1 MLAMVGGIE
10 CPVMY
15 HYGDAD
21 SFIPAENVDEVE
33 RTVAACPG
41 VEFHRYSAPAGH
53 AFSNWDAP
61 SMYHA
66 PAAEAGVG
74 PHDRIPRTA
83 TCADDRARRSAVSLD
98 RKGVAVGVLEPGDAA
113 AAGAR

>member
-15 HYGDAD
+15 HYGEAD
-21 SFIPAENVDEVE
+21 SFIPSENVDEVE

-41 VEFHRYSAPAGH
+41 VEFHRYAAPAGH

-66 PAAEAGVG
+66 PAADAAW
-74 PHDRIPRTA
+74 DRTIEF
-83 TCADDRARRSAVSLD
+83 LD
-98 RKGVAVGVLEPGDAA
+98 RHL
-113 AAGAR
+113 R